1 MKKFFIKM
9 SYILDKF
16 VKKDLT
22 TCLNFSK
29 KLLEKGKI
37 EEDFEI
43 ILLYLENIKR
53 VDENYLK
60 NKIAGNILA
69 ILKKIEDNL
78 VITKDI
84 NYLEKEIKRI
94 KEIKLLKINEIGI
107 YYIEKM
113 PVKIFWNLSCSNEL
127 KSYLSMLYILINEEK
142 K

>member
-1 MKKFFIKM
+1 MKKFFIKI

-16 VKKDLT
+16 VKKDLI

-37 EEDFEI
+37 KEDFEI

-69 ILKKIEDNL
+69 ILKNIDNNL
-78 VITKDI
+78 VIKKDI
-84 NYLEKEIKRI
+84 NYLK
-94 KEIKLLKINEIGI
+94 NEIEKLKGLKLSKNNDMGV

-113 PVKIFWNLSCSNEL
+113 PVKTFWNLNCSNEI
-127 KSYLSMLYILINEEK
+127 KEYISMLYILINEEK